1 MKKNS
6 FRTQFDRKAM
16 PYPVTT
22 SIVTDYQ
29 LSLAPDG
36 KEVLVAVGEHDI
48 YPEIQSHA
56 KSVDINEIVLRYQRG
71 DIDVLAQRAGMYGDF
86 TNMPTSYAELYQ
98 NVLDAQAY
106 FDSLPLEVRQKFD
119 HSFSKFF
126 TSIGTPEFEAAF
138 SQFNVD
144 NSGVNLNNSDVNA
157 NESEVKM
164 NVEKPT
170 E

>member
-1 MKKNS
+1 MQKNK
-6 FRTQFDRKAM
+6 FRTQFDRKSV

-36 KEVLVAVGEHDI
+36 KETLIVVGEHDI

-56 KSVDINEIVLRYQRG
+56 KSVDINEIVLRHQRG

-86 TNMPTSYAELYQ
+86 TNLPTSYAELYQ

-126 TSIGTPEFEAAF
+126 TSIGTSEFEAAF
-138 SQFNVD
+138 SQPKVD
-144 NSGVNLNNSDVNA
+144 SVDVNV
-157 NESEVKM
+157 NESEV
-164 NVEKPT
+164 NPDVEKPA

>member
-1 MKKNS
+1 MQKNK
-6 FRTQFDRKAM
+6 FRTQFDRRAV

-22 SIVTDYQ
+22 SIVIDYQ

-36 KEVLVAVGEHDI
+36 KETLIAVGEHDI

-71 DIDVLAQRAGMYGDF
+71 DIDILAQRAGVYGDF

-126 TSIGTPEFEAAF
+126 TSIGTAEFEAAF
-138 SQFNVD
+138 TQPKVDSVNVD
-144 NSGVNLNNSDVNA
+144 V
-157 NESEVKM
+157 NESEVESD
-164 NVEKPT
+164 VEKSAK
-170 E
+170 

>member
-1 MKKNS
+1 MQKNK
-6 FRTQFDRKAM
+6 FRTQFDRKSV
-16 PYPVTT
+16 PYPETT

-56 KSVDINEIVLRYQRG
+56 KSVDINEIILRHQRG

-98 NVLDAQAY
+98 SVLDAQAY
-106 FDSLPLEVRQKFD
+106 FDSLPLDIRQKFD

-126 TSIGTPEFEAAF
+126 TSIGTPEFNAVF
-138 SQFNVD
+138 SQPVVD
-144 NSGVNLNNSDVNA
+144 GVGNTEGEVIVDVK
-157 NESEVKM
+157 ESAE
-164 NVEKPT
+164 
-170 E
+170 

>member
-1 MKKNS
+1 MHKNK
-6 FRTQFDRKAM
+6 FRTQFDRKAV
-16 PYPVTT
+16 PYPATT

-138 SQFNVD
+138 SQPDVD
-144 NSGVNLNNSDVNA
+144 NVNVNVA
-157 NESEVKM
+157 ESEVISD
-164 NVEKPT
+164 VEKSA

>member
-1 MKKNS
+1 MQKNK
-6 FRTQFDRKAM
+6 FRTQFDRKAI
-16 PYPVTT
+16 PYPDTT

-36 KEVLVAVGEHDI
+36 KEVLVPVGEHDI

-71 DIDVLAQRAGMYGDF
+71 DIDVLAQRAGIYGDF

-138 SQFNVD
+138 SQPNA
-144 NSGVNLNNSDVNA
+144 NNVNLNVA
-157 NESEVKM
+157 ESEVKS
-164 NVEKPT
+164 NVE
-170 E
+170 ESAE

>member
-1 MKKNS
+1 MQKNK
-6 FRTQFDRKAM
+6 FRTQFDRKSV
-16 PYPVTT
+16 PYPKTT

-126 TSIGTPEFEAAF
+126 TSIGTPGFNAAF
-138 SQFNVD
+138 SQPDVD
-144 NSGVNLNNSDVNA
+144 DVNSIID
-157 NESEVKM
+157 ESEVTSD
-164 NVEKPT
+164 VQERA

>member
-1 MKKNS
+1 MQKNK
-6 FRTQFDRKAM
+6 FRTQFDRKSV

-36 KEVLVAVGEHDI
+36 KETLIAVGEHDI

-56 KSVDINEIVLRYQRG
+56 KSVDINEIVLRHQRG

-86 TNMPTSYAELYQ
+86 TNLPTSYAELYQ

-126 TSIGTPEFEAAF
+126 TSIGTSEFEAAF
-138 SQFNVD
+138 SQPKVD
-144 NSGVNLNNSDVNA
+144 SVDVNV
-157 NESEVKM
+157 NESEV
-164 NVEKPT
+164 NLDVEKPA

>member
-1 MKKNS
+1 MQKNK
-6 FRTQFDRKAM
+6 FRTQFDRKSV

-29 LSLAPDG
+29 LSLAVDG
-36 KEVLVAVGEHDI
+36 KEVLVPVGEHDI

-56 KSVDINEIVLRYQRG
+56 KSVDINEIILRYQRG
-71 DIDVLAQRAGMYGDF
+71 DIDVLAQRAGVYGDF

-98 NVLDAQAY
+98 SVLDAQAY

-126 TSIGTPEFEAAF
+126 TSIGTPEFDAVF
-138 SQFNVD
+138 SQSVVD
-144 NSGVNLNNSDVNA
+144 DVDGVENNDGEVIGDVKEYA
-157 NESEVKM
+157 E
-164 NVEKPT
+164 
-170 E
+170 

>member
-1 MKKNS
+1 MQKNK
-6 FRTQFDRKAM
+6 FRTQFDRKSV

-56 KSVDINEIVLRYQRG
+56 KSVDINEIVLRHQRG

-126 TSIGTPEFEAAF
+126 TSIGTPEFNAAF
-138 SQFNVD
+138 SQPDVD
-144 NSGVNLNNSDVNA
+144 NVNVNVS
-157 NESEVKM
+157 ESEVKSD
-164 NVEKPT
+164 VEKPA

>member
-1 MKKNS
+1 MQKNK
-6 FRTQFDRKAM
+6 FRTQFDRKSV
-16 PYPVTT
+16 PYPETT

-56 KSVDINEIVLRYQRG
+56 KSVDINEIVLRHQRG
-71 DIDVLAQRAGMYGDF
+71 DIDVLAQRAGLYGDF

-98 NVLDAQAY
+98 SVLDAQAY
-106 FDSLPLEVRQKFD
+106 FDSLPLDVRQKFD

-126 TSIGTPEFEAAF
+126 TSIGTPEFDAVF
-138 SQFNVD
+138 SQPVVD
-144 NSGVNLNNSDVNA
+144 VVDGVGNTEGEVIVDVKEPA
-157 NESEVKM
+157 E
-164 NVEKPT
+164 
-170 E
+170 

>member
-1 MKKNS
+1 MQKNK
-6 FRTQFDRKAM
+6 FRTQFDRKAV

-29 LSLAPDG
+29 LSLASDG
-36 KEVLVAVGEHDI
+36 KEVLVPVGEHDI

-138 SQFNVD
+138 VQPNV
-144 NSGVNLNNSDVNA
+144 NNSDVNIT
-157 NESEVKM
+157 ESEVIPD
-164 NVEKPT
+164 VEKSA

>member
-1 MKKNS
+1 MQKNK
-6 FRTQFDRKAM
+6 FRTQFDRRSV
-16 PYPVTT
+16 PYPETT

-36 KEVLVAVGEHDI
+36 KETLLAIGEHDI

-86 TNMPTSYAELYQ
+86 TNLPTSYAELYQ
-98 NVLDAQAY
+98 SVLDAQAY

-138 SQFNVD
+138 AQPIVD
-144 NSGVNLNNSDVNA
+144 NSDVNI
-157 NESEVKM
+157 NESEVISD
-164 NVEKPT
+164 VEKPA